1 MKHFPSVI
9 RAFNQSKGGR
19 FAWLYGHESMK
30 TGEITDRQIQVGFSY
45 LDLLGR
51 AIEAASTIDA
61 ATVVANCPDCDDIET
76 ATKVLTKVR
85 ASYANRKA
93 NPKESPYEK
102 VDAAGNLL
110 FHKEAKA
117 FYLKGLQVRRRVVE
131 PGVHKPVQSRKETLV
146 KRWIERH
153 CDRITDY
160 RTFKLTNNFDS
171 FVFNGKIYRPP
182 VFMSE

>member
-51 AIEAASTIDA
+51 AIEVASTIDA

-76 ATKVLTKVR
+76 ATKVLTFPQLNGSLKVVA
-85 ASYANRKA
+85 ASGKF
-93 NPKESPYEK
+93 S
-102 VDAAGNLL
+102 
-110 FHKEAKA
+110 F
-117 FYLKGLQVRRRVVE
+117 
-131 PGVHKPVQSRKETLV
+131 LV
-146 KRWIERH
+146 LADGTILE
-153 CDRITDY
+153 
-160 RTFKLTNNFDS
+160 
-171 FVFNGKIYRPP
+171 V
-182 VFMSE
+182 